1 MIIHTDLNRELQLT
15 TLLLNS
21 IASKTAFTEGGS
33 KFYDKSALYHIHAE
47 RRFSLDTNQFFKLD
61 ITTGGNYRMYTPMS
75 QGTLFSD
82 STERIT
88 NQEGGLYL
96 GLEKRFLEEK
106 LKVNGTFRAD
116 KNQNFDM
123 VFSPAASM
131 VYKFDIN
138 NILAILFF
146 FSNKKSYTA
155 RSIFILQYG

>member
-1 MIIHTDLNRELQLT
+1 
-15 TLLLNS
+15 
-21 IASKTAFTEGGS
+21 
-33 KFYDKSALYHIHAE
+33 
-47 RRFSLDTNQFFKLD
+47 
-61 ITTGGNYRMYTPMS
+61 MS
-75 QGTLFSD
+75 RGTLFSD

-138 NILAILFF
+138 NILR
-146 FSNKKSYTA
+146 FSFSSATRNPTLQDQYL
-155 RSIFILQYG
+155 ILQYG